1 MTDDWS
7 ALIEVIKSLKE
18 EPDFLKSYIWP
29 IVTGLTS
36 ALLGAGIAFWTIKHQ
51 EIIQIEKDKLDSGN
65 LLILKALQGQ
75 AHLVAWKANYSQG
88 LSDEPLHR
96 LVSIPRMVSTYNPIE
111 YKIESIL
118 FTIRKPSSDEVLSK
132 WSNVVRIM
140 SMIEN
145 YNELRAILDKRSFSY
160 EKIVEII
167 SETPPAPVISPA
179 LIQQLIPHGLLRE
192 TLDLTE
198 KTVLMVDDLIIELA
212 SFLQVFPDVLT
223 ASIKTKKIKHYGNVL
238 TTSSPPDEYNYLYE
252 RCREVNYQRL
262 AEIFNEDEVSV
273 RQRYSIGQ
281 MTSES

>member
-1 MTDDWS
+1 MSDDWS

-18 EPDFLKSYIWP
+18 EPDFLQGYIWP

-36 ALLGAGIAFWTIKHQ
+36 ALIGAGIAFWTIKHQ

-65 LLILKALQGQ
+65 LLILKALQAQ
-75 AHLVAWKANYSQG
+75 AHLVAWKTNYSPA

-96 LVSIPRMVSTYNPIE
+96 LLSIPRMVSTYNPIE

-167 SETPPAPVISPA
+167 SQAQPGPDISPTQ
-179 LIQQLIPHGLLRE
+179 IQQLIPHGLLRE

-198 KTVLMVDDLIIELA
+198 KTVIMVDDLIIELA
-212 SFLQVFPDVLT
+212 SFLKTFPEILT
-223 ASIKTKKIKHYGNVL
+223 GSIQTKKIKHYGNVV
-238 TTSSPPDEYNYLYE
+238 TTSSPPDKYSYLYE
-252 RCREVNYQRL
+252 RCGEVNYQRL
-262 AEIFNEDEVSV
+262 AEIFNEDEASV
-273 RQRYSIGQ
+273 RKRYSIGQ